1 MIDKISIEPAGQV
14 DLPAIKDMLRE
25 YADWMDHQHCFVS
38 FEQELETLPGEYSLP
53 GGFLLLA
60 KVNQKPAGIIA
71 LKRIS
76 VEICEM
82 KRLWVKK
89 EYRSLKIG
97 YKLISETIRRA
108 KLIHYKKIIL
118 ETTPKMEKAVSLYN
132 HFSFS
137 CDKTEKDIILMSKD
151 I

>member
-1 MIDKISIEPAGQV
+1 MNNKISIEPAGQV
-14 DLPAIKDMLRE
+14 DLHAIKDMLRE

-38 FEQELETLPGEYSLP
+38 FEQELENLPGDYSPP

-60 KVNQKPAGIIA
+60 KVNQNPAGIIA

-76 VEICEM
+76 FEICEM

-89 EYRSLKIG
+89 EYRNFKIG
-97 YKLISETIRRA
+97 YKLISETIKNA
-108 KLIHYKKIIL
+108 KLLHYKKIIL
-118 ETTPKMEKAVSLYN
+118 ETTPKMEKAISLYKQLN
-132 HFSFS
+132 FSNDS
-137 CDKTEKDIILMSKD
+137 AEKDIFFMSKD